1 MTVYALLG
9 GDVEQVPEQIA
20 CAAAIA
26 SRLKM
31 SLTGLVAMPDPAQAA
46 VFVAGPDMVMTGSAG
61 IDAVAKAQTYRI
73 KSLRSAFDKAC
84 TGLPSSLDTD
94 FVHQVGSVAL
104 RAAGAAML
112 SGALVL
118 PRRSVETVHPL
129 NSAFDYV
136 LMEAHL
142 PLVLASRV
150 TVPDETCLIAW
161 DGSTQAARAVRLH
174 ADILRSYDKV
184 VIFQNTEK
192 LRDSSYSAGM
202 ADPNILRDYLV
213 DRGCKVEIATSD
225 EVVSKALEKTAR
237 DYNAGLLIMGAYG
250 HSRLGEL
257 LFGGTSRALLHGD
270 AGPALALA
278 H

>member
-46 VFVAGPDMVMTGSAG
+46 VFVAGLDMVMTGSAG
-61 IDAVAKAQTYRI
+61 IEAVAKAQTYRI
-73 KSLRSAFDKAC
+73 KALRSAFDKAC
-84 TGLPSSLDTD
+84 TTLPSSLDVE

-112 SGALVL
+112 SGALVP

-142 PLVLASRV
+142 PLVLASRSAG
-150 TVPDETCLIAW
+150 PDDTCIVAW

-174 ADILRSYDKV
+174 ADILRSYDRV
-184 VIFQNTEK
+184 VIYQNTEK
-192 LRDSSYSAGM
+192 IRDSSYSSGM
-202 ADPNILRDYLV
+202 ADPSILRDYLLA
-213 DRGCKVEIATSD
+213 RGCSVDIVTSD
-225 EVVSKALEKTAR
+225 EVVSKALTKVAA
-237 DYNAGLLIMGAYG
+237 DHNAGLLIMGAYG

-257 LFGGTSRALLHGD
+257 LFGGTSRALLHAD
-270 AGPALALA
+270 AKPALAMA